1 MWVQGGEWIG
11 RSKLGSKET
20 SRETTAVVHETDANG
35 LRMMTMETD
44 SSRWILVEVTKLN
57 EGMDWGQRGWQ

>member
-1 MWVQGGEWIG
+1 M
-11 RSKLGSKET
+11 
-20 SRETTAVVHETDANG
+20 VHETDANG

-44 SSRWILVEVTKLN
+44 SSRWIQVEVTKLN